1 MRCFRG
7 EYFYK
12 IIASDLR
19 QATIFK
25 NDAYNFVNISKNLIE
40 STDPDSILMLN
51 NKSNNVT
58 FVPMD
63 KQLHDFMIDFPSHK
77 TWLIRVCN
85 FNFINY
91 KFYIDYYVT
100 NLFFELFLIS

>member
-1 MRCFRG
+1 MQHFRG

-19 QATIFK
+19 LASLLK
-25 NDAYNFVNISKNLIE
+25 NDTYNFVNISKNLIE
-40 STDPDSILMLN
+40 STDSDSILMLN
-51 NKSNNVT
+51 NKSNNIT

-77 TWLIRVCN
+77 IWLIRVCN

-100 NLFFELFLIS
+100 NFFLLFLIS

>member
-1 MRCFRG
+1 MRFFKG

-12 IIASDLR
+12 IIAAELR
-19 QATIFK
+19 LAAVSK
-25 NDAYNFVNISKNLIE
+25 NDTHNFVNISKNLLE
-40 STDPDSILMLN
+40 STNSDSTLMLHTI
-51 NKSNNVT
+51 SNNVT

-63 KQLHDFMIDFPSHK
+63 KQLQDFMIDFPSHK
-77 TWLIRVCN
+77 MWLIRVCN

-100 NLFFELFLIS
+100 NLFFFLSYF

>member
-1 MRCFRG
+1 MRCFKG

-19 QATIFK
+19 LASVFK
-25 NDAYNFVNISKNLIE
+25 NDTYNFVNISKNLIE
-40 STDPDSILMLN
+40 STDSDSILMLN
-51 NKSNNVT
+51 NKLNNVT

-77 TWLIRVCN
+77 IWLIRVCN

-100 NLFFELFLIS
+100 NLFFF

>member
-1 MRCFRG
+1 MRYFKG

-12 IIASDLR
+12 IIAPDLR
-19 QATIFK
+19 QASIFK
-25 NDAYNFVNISKNLIE
+25 SDTRNFINISKDLIE
-40 STDPDSILMLN
+40 STDSDPILMLN
-51 NKSNNVT
+51 NKSNNIT

-85 FNFINY
+85 FSFINY

-100 NLFFELFLIS
+100 NLFLSYF

>member
-1 MRCFRG
+1 MRYFKG

-19 QATIFK
+19 LAAILKRDT
-25 NDAYNFVNISKNLIE
+25 YNFVNISKNLIE
-40 STDPDSILMLN
+40 STDSDSILMLN

-63 KQLHDFMIDFPSHK
+63 KQLHDFMTDFPSHK

-91 KFYIDYYVT
+91 KFYTDYYVT
-100 NLFFELFLIS
+100 NLFF